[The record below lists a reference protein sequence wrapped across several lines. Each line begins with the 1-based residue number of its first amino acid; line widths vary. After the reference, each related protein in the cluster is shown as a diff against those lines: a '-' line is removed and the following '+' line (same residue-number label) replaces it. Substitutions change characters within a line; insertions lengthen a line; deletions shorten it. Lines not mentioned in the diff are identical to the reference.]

1 MFLNSLN
8 DKQKELF
15 MKLAIK
21 ATETNGAVELAEK
34 NMLKAYSVEMQ
45 ITPFYSTDCE
55 IEAILQE
62 MKAVSAGSE
71 LKRVLFELLGIL
83 ISDGEFDDSEKE
95 FLSQVRT
102 SFGISQDECDEM
114 LKLLYEYLSLYQ
126 KIVATVL

>member
-1 MFLNSLN
+1 
-8 DKQKELF
+8 
-15 MKLAIK
+15 
-21 ATETNGAVELAEK
+21 
-34 NMLKAYSVEMQ
+34 
-45 ITPFYSTDCE
+45 
-55 IEAILQE
+55 
-62 MKAVSAGSE
+62 MKAVSAGFE